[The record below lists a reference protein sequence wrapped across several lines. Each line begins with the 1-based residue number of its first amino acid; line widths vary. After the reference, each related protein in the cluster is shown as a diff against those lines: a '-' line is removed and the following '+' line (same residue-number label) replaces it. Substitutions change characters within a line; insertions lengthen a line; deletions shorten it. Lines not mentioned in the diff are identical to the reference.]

1 MSGDRIE
8 RVALLQGRPDL
19 WWFQSDALARLE
31 AETDASVDL
40 VVRTDLPE
48 GQTPSRDATRFDAE
62 VVTADLISVG
72 DDRVSLPDHV
82 LARIAE
88 RDVAVHV
95 GVGVLTGDVLSAPTH
110 GVLSYHHGDL
120 RRYRGVITHFWN
132 YLDRVETGGVTVQR
146 LTEELDAGEIVA
158 ETSVRL
164 DDAVTWSEVESRKH
178 RAGVPLLAEAVRNVE
193 DPDTQPTVLDESELG
208 RMYGSDDITPAV
220 LARYVATETRRT
232 LETRVAK
239 LRYLLGLLL
248 RR

>member
-1 MSGDRIE
+1 VSDARIE

-19 WWFQSDALARLE
+19 WWFQADALARLE

-48 GQTPSRDATRFDAE
+48 GRTPPADATRFDAP
-62 VVTADLISVG
+62 VVPADLVAV
-72 DDRVSLPDHV
+72 DDTRVAFPDHA
-82 LARIAE
+82 LARIGE
-88 RDVAVHV
+88 CDLAVHV
-95 GVGVLTGDVLSAPTH
+95 GVGVLAGDVLSAPTH

-146 LTEELDAGEIVA
+146 LTPDLDAGEIIA

-178 RAGVPLLAEAVRNVE
+178 RAGVPLLAEAVRNIE
-193 DPDTQPTVLDESELG
+193 APDVRPVRLDQDELG
-208 RMYGSDDITPAV
+208 QMYRSDDITAAV
-220 LARYVATETRRT
+220 IMRYLVLET
-232 LETRVAK
+232 LEGIKSRIRKT
-239 LRYLLGLLL
+239 RYLLGQI
-248 RR
+248 

>member
-1 MSGDRIE
+1 VSDARIE

-19 WWFQSDALARLE
+19 WWFQADALARLE

-48 GQTPSRDATRFDAE
+48 GRTPPADATRFDAP
-62 VVTADLISVG
+62 VVPADLVAV
-72 DDRVSLPDHV
+72 DDTRVAFPDHA
-82 LARIAE
+82 LARIGE
-88 RDVAVHV
+88 CDLAVHV
-95 GVGVLTGDVLSAPTH
+95 GVGVLAGDVLSAPTH

-146 LTEELDAGEIVA
+146 LTPDLDAGEIVA

-178 RAGVPLLAEAVRNVE
+178 RAGVPLLAEAVRNVG

-208 RMYGSDDITPAV
+208 RMYGSGDITPAV

-232 LETRVAK
+232 LATRYRK
-239 LRYLLGLLL
+239 LRYLLGLVIG
-248 RR
+248 